1 MGLSVAE
8 FLKIILLWVDALVL
22 IVGIVLLTLSAEAY
36 AKLENHLKSN
46 VESFNKWM
54 LTKKNLVAAIFIVYA
69 ILSFLILFKFQ

>member
-22 IVGIVLLTLSAEAY
+22 MVGIVLLTLSAEAY